1 MGTAFVFQVSQ
12 GLAEVLGTS
21 LKLHCAYRPQ
31 SSEKLKKINKIL
43 KETLIKLALETGG
56 DCMMLLPSALY

>member
-12 GLAEVLGTS
+12 GLAKVFGTS
-21 LKLHCAYRPQ
+21 LKLHCVYRPR
-31 SSEKLKKINKIL
+31 SSEKLEKINKIL
-43 KETLIKLALETGG
+43 KETLIKIALETGG